1 MRFLNPV
8 LVLSLIPALIGTR
21 SAIKIVKRDTY
32 AKHNTQT
39 PRPTPKN

>member
-8 LVLSLIPALIGTR
+8 LVLSLMSALIGTR
-21 SAIKIVKRDTY
+21 SAIKIVERDTY
-32 AKHNTQT
+32 AKRNTQT